1 MAKQLHVLDKAQPK
15 WRNKYTAFKQAQPE
29 WQKISNYTALKK
41 AQPEWQSNYVL
52 DKAQPK
58 WRNNY
63 TAFKQ
68 AQPEWRI
75 FYTALKRH
83 SPNGKAITRP

>member
-1 MAKQLHVLDKAQPK
+1 MAKQLH
-15 WRNKYTAFKQAQPE
+15 
-29 WQKISNYTALKK
+29 
-41 AQPEWQSNYVL
+41 VL

-83 SPNGKAITRP
+83 SPNGKATTRP